1 MKISYQKLL
10 IEINN
15 NQFVFAVIGI
25 NESGNYK
32 LIYKILVPIEGIYNK
47 RIFDIDS
54 VYTLFKKNIF
64 LLEQKLNI
72 TFKEAVIILDNFNL
86 SQINFSGFKKLNGSQ
101 LVKENITYI
110 INSLKSKVTEIEFD
124 KTILHIFN
132 AKFILDKKK
141 IENLPIGLFGNF
153 YSQELS
159 FLLIKKNDYENI
171 QTIFNKCNLKI
182 KKIISKD
189 FIEGAKIIK
198 ENNNLNTFINIKIDE
213 NYSRIIFF
221 ENASL
226 KFIQQFYFGS
236 ETIIKDISKVIGLKT
251 EIVKNIL
258 LNSSFTKD
266 SLEKENL
273 EEKFFE
279 KSKFRNIRKKLIFDV
294 AKARIQELSELILTK
309 NINMNSFLKN
319 DTPIFLNIEDKLNF
333 EFFNEDYKSF
343 FSAENI
349 KRLNFLRDIS
359 FEDTYFNAHSI
370 VQYGWNKEAVPIVQE
385 KSSILSRFF
394 NIFFR

>member
-1 MKISYQKLL
+1 MS
-10 IEINN
+10 
-15 NQFVFAVIGI
+15 
-25 NESGNYK
+25 
-32 LIYKILVPIEGIYNK
+32 
-47 RIFDIDS
+47 
-54 VYTLFKKNIF
+54 
-64 LLEQKLNI
+64 
-72 TFKEAVIILDNFNL
+72 
-86 SQINFSGFKKLNGSQ
+86 
-101 LVKENITYI
+101 
-110 INSLKSKVTEIEFD
+110 EIEFD

-153 YSQELS
+153 YSHELS
-159 FLLIKKNDYENI
+159 FLLIKKNDYKNI
-171 QTIFNKCNLKI
+171 QTIFDKCNLKI

-189 FIEGAKIIK
+189 FIEGAKIIN

-213 NYSRIIFF
+213 NYSQIIFF

-226 KFIQQFYFGS
+226 KFIQPFYFGS
-236 ETIIKDISKVIGLKT
+236 EIIINDISKVIGLKT

-279 KSKFRNIRKKLIFDV
+279 KSKFKNIRKKLIFDV

-333 EFFNEDYKSF
+333 ECFNEDYRSF
-343 FSAENI
+343 FSADNI
-349 KRLNFLRDIS
+349 KRLNFLRDS
-359 FEDTYFNAHSI
+359 SLEDTYFNAHSI

-394 NIFFR
+394 NIFFK